1 MLVLAFDVTE
11 TDEILLND
19 HAAAEK
25 ADKPLLFCEVVLGKV
40 DSTVTLE
47 VCLLSF
53 KDVVVTEGLLFWSDD
68 CAELE
73 LEKVLL
79 EETRFCLFVTDDT
92 CAVGFWGVVSKLDVD
107 TSLGLVFSG
116 FVLSVE
122 KVITEDAKLFVTFG
136 ALGDRDGD
144 LLVSDCFGEFLVV
157 TENVVDGNDGRLVNS
172 DLVDEV
178 DDLLIA
184 LDVESVGDEVGMLN
198 DLLVKRDVILMLV
211 ICESQ

>member
-1 MLVLAFDVTE
+1 MLAFDVTE

-79 EETRFCLFVTDDT
+79 EETIFCLFVTDDT
-92 CAVGFWGVVSKLDVD
+92 VGFWVVVSKFDVD
-107 TSLGLVFSG
+107 TTSGLVFFG

-122 KVITEDAKLFVTFG
+122 KVITEDAKLFVSFG
-136 ALGDRDGD
+136 ALGDRYGD

-157 TENVVDGNDGRLVNS
+157 TENVVDGNDERLVNS
-172 DLVDEV
+172 DSVDEV
-178 DDLLIA
+178 DDLL
-184 LDVESVGDEVGMLN
+184 LDVESVGDEVCVLN

-211 ICESQ
+211 ICEAQ